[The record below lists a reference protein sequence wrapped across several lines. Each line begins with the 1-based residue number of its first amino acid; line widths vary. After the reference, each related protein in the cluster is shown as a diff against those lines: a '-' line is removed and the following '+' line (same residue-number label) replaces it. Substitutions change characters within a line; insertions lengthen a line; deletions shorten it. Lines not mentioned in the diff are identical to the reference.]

1 MSRHGDITL
10 AWADGEYRFRLG
22 WGELIALQEDCDAGP
37 AYILDRLVTGRWRVQ
52 DIRAVILHGLT
63 GGGLEPARVRALV
76 RRHVEEAALN
86 EALPV
91 AQAVLLAALNGSDE
105 DKADLPP
112 PEKSKADPAHL
123 RAAS

>member
-37 AYILDRLVTGRWRVQ
+37 AHILERLATGRWLVQ
-52 DIRAVILHGLT
+52 DLRAVILHGLL
-63 GGGLEPARVRALV
+63 GGGLEAARARTLV
-76 RRHVEEAALN
+76 RRHVEEAPLS
-86 EALPV
+86 ESVLV
-91 AQAVLLAALNGSDE
+91 AQAVLLAALRG
-105 DKADLPP
+105 ADD
-112 PEKSKADPAHL
+112 DPAEIPAPGKEEANPGPC